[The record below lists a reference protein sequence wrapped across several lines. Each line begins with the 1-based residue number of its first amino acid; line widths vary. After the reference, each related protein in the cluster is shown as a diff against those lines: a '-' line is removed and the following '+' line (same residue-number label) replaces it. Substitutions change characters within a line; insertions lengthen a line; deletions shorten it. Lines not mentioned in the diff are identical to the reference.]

1 VTEAVLITNEDVD
14 HSQATTIFV
23 LGLISVI
30 MCNVLGPVALYLGNK
45 YRQECA
51 AAGVPPEALGTAGWV
66 LGIVGTV
73 ILILTVVFLLVYFAC
88 ICVFFVVFFV
98 VYIVMFIVIM
108 MMAIAA

>member
-51 AAGVPPEALGTAGWV
+51 AAGVNPEGLGTAGWV

-73 ILILTVVFLLVYFAC
+73 ILILTAVFLLVYFAC
-88 ICVFFVVFFV
+88 VCVFFI
-98 VYIVMFIVIM
+98 VYIVLVILIM
-108 MMAIAA
+108 MVTIAA